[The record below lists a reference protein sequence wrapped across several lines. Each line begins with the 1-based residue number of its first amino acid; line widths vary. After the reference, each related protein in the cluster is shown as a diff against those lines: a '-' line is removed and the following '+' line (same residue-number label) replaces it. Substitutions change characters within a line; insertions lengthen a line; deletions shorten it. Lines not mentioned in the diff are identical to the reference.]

1 MAKKKFYITTSI
13 AYTNDKPHIGFA
25 LELIQAD
32 VIARY
37 NRIKGKDVWFLT
49 GTDEHGA
56 KVAKKAMQKNKSPQ
70 VFCDEV
76 SKKFKELT
84 KVLHISNNDFIR
96 TTDKKRHLPAVH
108 KLWKKLELKGDIY
121 QKEYSG
127 LYCLDCEAFMKKSDL
142 IDNKCPYHKKKPEIV
157 KEKNYFFRLSKYLKK
172 IEKYIKTDKIKI
184 IPLSKKNQTLAF
196 IKKGIDDVS
205 FSRKKD
211 KVKWGIE
218 VPQNKEQLVY
228 VWGDALTNY
237 LSAVHY
243 TDDKSK
249 FRQYWPADIH
259 FIGKDILKFHA
270 LIWPAMLLSANLPLF
285 KKIFVHGFITVE
297 GQKMSKSLGNIIDPF
312 VLVKKYGN
320 DSLRYFL
327 LREIPA
333 AEDGDFSYQKFE
345 ERYNADLAKGLG
357 NLTARI
363 ITLADKVKGQKT
375 KGKNVIQDLKVKK
388 EIDKT
393 LKNYQQALDQF
404 KFNQAL
410 TAIWKLIGFCDKYI
424 EEKKPWQKSD
434 QQKTIINDLLLTL
447 KKIAD
452 LLGPFLPQTSEN
464 ILKQITSLK
473 SQSLFPRIES

>member
-1 MAKKKFYITTSI
+1 MAEKNFYITTSI
-13 AYTNDKPHIGFA
+13 AYTNAKPHIGFA

-37 NRIKGKDVWFLT
+37 NRAKGKDVWFLT

-56 KVAKKAMQKNKSPQ
+56 KVAKKARQENKRPQ

-76 SKKFKELT
+76 SNKFKELT

-96 TTDKKRHLPAVH
+96 TTDKKRHLPAVY
-108 KLWKKLELKGDIY
+108 KLWKKLQSKGDIY

-127 LYCLDCEAFMKKSDL
+127 LYCLDCEAFMKRSDL

-196 IKKGIDDVS
+196 IKKGMDDVS
-205 FSRKKD
+205 FSRKRD
-211 KVKWGIE
+211 NVKWGIE
-218 VPQNKEQLVY
+218 VPQNKDQLIY
-228 VWGDALTNY
+228 VWGDALANY

-243 TDDKSK
+243 ADDKNK

-270 LIWPAMLLSANLPLF
+270 LIWPAMLLSADLPLF

-312 VLVKKYGN
+312 VLVKKYGV

-333 AEDGDFSYQKFE
+333 SEDGDFSYKKFE

-363 ITLADKVKGQKT
+363 ITLANKVKGQKT
-375 KGKNVIQDLKVKK
+375 KDKNVIQDLKVKK

-393 LKNYQQALDQF
+393 LKDCQYALEQF

-410 TAIWKLIGFCDKYI
+410 ADVWKLIGFCDKYI
-424 EEKKPWQKSD
+424 EEQKPWQKSD
-434 QQKTIINDLLLTL
+434 QQKTIINDLLLAL
-447 KKIAD
+447 KKIAG

-464 ILKQITSLK
+464 ILEQITSLK
-473 SQSLFPRIES
+473 SRPLFPRIES